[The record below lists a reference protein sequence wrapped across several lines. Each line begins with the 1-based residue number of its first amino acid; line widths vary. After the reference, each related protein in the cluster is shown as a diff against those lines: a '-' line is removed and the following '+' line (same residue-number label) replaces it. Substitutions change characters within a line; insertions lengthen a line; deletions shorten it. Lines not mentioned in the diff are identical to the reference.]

1 MERAPAHSVV
11 GKRFSSSGGDKAR
24 AGTSVRTVWVWLEG
38 YQALSGGGPRTG
50 SAEDVAGA
58 SGRGEPRPGPGMAGA
73 SRGEVLGELARGVEA
88 QRDGAADEAE
98 ASGDTIAAPPRTSEI
113 PLTRRGPS

>member
-1 MERAPAHSVV
+1 
-11 GKRFSSSGGDKAR
+11 
-24 AGTSVRTVWVWLEG
+24 
-38 YQALSGGGPRTG
+38 
-50 SAEDVAGA
+50 
-58 SGRGEPRPGPGMAGA
+58 MAGA